1 MSGDVHE
8 LATPRAMANVRDLRA
23 GGAERGLKVDVLQ
36 WDVRALPLRTASVD
50 VVVTDL
56 VSAEK

>member
-1 MSGDVHE
+1 MHE

-23 GGAERGLKVDVLQ
+23 GGAERGLKVDVIQ